1 MKVKAC
7 DSFLGG
13 VVGRGWVAEVVRTAP
28 VSSVSAELD
37 LVGVMMAGI
46 CAAGVFAGGLLASS
60 RWVRLWLGAGD

>member
-1 MKVKAC
+1 
-7 DSFLGG
+7 
-13 VVGRGWVAEVVRTAP
+13 